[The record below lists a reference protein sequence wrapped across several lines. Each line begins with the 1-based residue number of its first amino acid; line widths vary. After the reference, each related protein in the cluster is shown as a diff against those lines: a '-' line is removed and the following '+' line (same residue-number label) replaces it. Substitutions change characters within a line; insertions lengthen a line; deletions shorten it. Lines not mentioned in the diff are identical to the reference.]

1 MSSLKEMLDNMKK
14 ETQPKST
21 IESVEVSHFG
31 ACEYPLEVVVYDDKG
46 NEVFRSNRFFLK
58 GFHGAAPG
66 QESGH
71 VGVTISQLDPFQLL
85 DVAEAISEIV
95 QRPEFIHAYGLAAG
109 LKMAQDILN
118 KMSNNEE
125 GDDGK

>member
-1 MSSLKEMLDNMKK
+1 MKLEELLKNMTAKP
-14 ETQPKST
+14 QPKST

-31 ACEYPLEVVVYDDKG
+31 TCEYPLEVVVYDDKG

-58 GFHGAAPG
+58 GFHGTAPG

-71 VGVTISQLDPFQLL
+71 VGVTISQLDPFQVL

-109 LKMAQDILN
+109 LKMAQDIIN
-118 KMSNNEE
+118 KMS
-125 GDDGK
+125 DDDE